1 MALTQGHFQA
11 YDFNRMVV
19 LFTMMNDE
27 VEVPCAVST
36 DAMDRIE
43 GSTRTTSDQREQQFL
58 RLRDRIEE
66 RAARKFLD
74 FEFEGNPPGI
84 VLRSIDFRPTHA
96 YAGSEAGTSRARR
109 KWPTLLST
117 AQRSLSEARSF
128 SGWAVQN

>member
-43 GSTRTTSDQREQQFL
+43 GSTRTTPDQREQQFL

-84 VLRSIDFRPTHA
+84 VLRSIDFRPPHT
-96 YAGSEAGTSRARR
+96 
-109 KWPTLLST
+109 
-117 AQRSLSEARSF
+117 
-128 SGWAVQN
+128 

>member
-19 LFTMMNDE
+19 LFTMMNDK

-43 GSTRTTSDQREQQFL
+43 GSTRTTPDQREQQFL

-66 RAARKFLD
+66 RATRKYFD
-74 FEFEGNPPGI
+74 FEFEGNPPASFCAASI
-84 VLRSIDFRPTHA
+84 FVRPMRDRVQKRERHEHQDDRFSFIHSLR
-96 YAGSEAGTSRARR
+96 TSLRH
-109 KWPTLLST
+109 P
-117 AQRSLSEARSF
+117 
-128 SGWAVQN
+128 

>member
-27 VEVPCAVST
+27 VEVPCAIST

-43 GSTRTTSDQREQQFL
+43 GSTRTTPDQRELQFL

-74 FEFEGNPPGI
+74 LEFEGNPPGI
-84 VLRSIDFRPTHA
+84 VLRSIDFRPPVA
-96 YAGSEAGTSRARR
+96 
-109 KWPTLLST
+109 
-117 AQRSLSEARSF
+117 
-128 SGWAVQN
+128 

>member
-1 MALTQGHFQA
+1 MSHTMPRFP
-11 YDFNRMVV
+11 DSSVNRMVV

-43 GSTRTTSDQREQQFL
+43 GSARTTPDQREQQFL

-66 RAARKFLD
+66 RAAWKFLD

-84 VLRSIDFRPTHA
+84 VLRSIDFPPRHA
-96 YAGSEAGTSRARR
+96 
-109 KWPTLLST
+109 
-117 AQRSLSEARSF
+117 
-128 SGWAVQN
+128 